1 MKISDHPA
9 TDRGVS
15 MKLRKTRI
23 LLALLVGGALAMTM
37 APANA
42 AQTDQTN
49 APVNFHQWRGPVA
62 FLSGQFDGTRPDA
75 GGLVINKPVG
85 TIDYTDPTLGTTK
98 PYDYATWQSP
108 TFDQGFGA
116 SQLVSSW
123 NATTP
128 AGTWLQVEMRGTTNT
143 GAQTGWYVMGR
154 WASGDQDIHRTSVP
168 NQSDANGDV
177 NIDTFEANT
186 PVTLNSYQLRVTL
199 YRAKGT
205 DTTPTL
211 RMVGAMTSAIPNR
224 FTVPVS
230 PLGGAEGITLP
241 VPQYS
246 QDIHSGQY
254 PQYDNG
260 GEAWCS
266 PTSTSMVVAYW
277 GTGPTKA
284 QMSWIDP
291 SYADPQVD
299 QAARGTYD
307 YNYQGAGNW
316 PFNNA
321 YAAEYG
327 LDAHVTRLHSLNE
340 AESYIKRGIPVVT
353 SVSFLASELT
363 GSGYSTDGHLMV
375 IVGFTKDGDVVAND
389 PASPNDPAV
398 HHIYNRQQFETIWE
412 RTQRITADGSVGSG
426 SGGVAY
432 IITPHG
438 MPLPDVDGA
447 NS

>member
-1 MKISDHPA
+1 M
-9 TDRGVS
+9 S

-23 LLALLVGGALAMTM
+23 LLALLAGGALALTM

-42 AQTDQTN
+42 APTTDN
-49 APVNFHQWRGPVA
+49 APANFHQWRGPLA
-62 FLSGQFDGTRPDA
+62 FLTGKFDGTRPA
-75 GGLVINKPVG
+75 LGGLVINRPTG
-85 TIDYTDPTLGTTK
+85 TMNYTDPTLGTTK

-108 TFDQGFGA
+108 TYQQGFGA
-116 SQLVSSW
+116 SQLVASW

-128 AGTWLQVEMRGTTNT
+128 AGTWIQVEMHGTTNT

-168 NQSDANGDV
+168 GQSDANGDV
-177 NIDTFEANT
+177 DVDTFEANT
-186 PVTLNSYQLRVTL
+186 PVTLTSYQLRVTL
-199 YRAKGT
+199 YRAQGSKA
-205 DTTPTL
+205 TPTVA
-211 RMVGAMTSAIPNR
+211 MVGAMTSNIPNR

-246 QDIHSGQY
+246 QDVHTGQY

-277 GTGPTKA
+277 GKSPTKE

-307 YNYQGAGNW
+307 YDYQGAGNW

-327 LDAHVTRLHSLNE
+327 LDAHVTRLHSLTE

-353 SVSFLASELT
+353 SVSFLASELD
-363 GSGYSTDGHLMV
+363 GSGYSTSGHLMV

-398 HHIYNRQQFETIWE
+398 RHIYNRAQFETVWQ
-412 RTQRITADGSVGSG
+412 RTQRITASGSVGG
-426 SGGVAY
+426 GPGGVAY

-438 MPLPDVDGA
+438 MPLPQ
-447 NS
+447 S